1 MDEEIGGRVG
11 DEHSAVGTPLELVQ
25 IRIRSPIGAS
35 SVVKAVEVPAASSV
49 GHSGLAAEE
58 RGTEDKPGC
67 RGTRDGRH
75 RRNRPGSGAHA
86 GTRSTGAGG

>member
-11 DEHSAVGTPLELVQ
+11 DEHSAVGTPLELAQ

-58 RGTEDKPGC
+58 RGTDAPGFS
-67 RGTRDGRH
+67 
-75 RRNRPGSGAHA
+75 PLSAGSVEMYV
-86 GTRSTGAGG
+86 